1 MTIFLMYAIIAVYLG
16 TGILYFAS
24 KRSDYSHIR
33 QTISELGE
41 DGAVNA
47 TKVNLGLFLPVSLL
61 LIVTALISDGIGYS
75 RPLSLCIGVGYL
87 LSALFPCDPG
97 SPLWGSRRQS
107 VHNLA
112 GVIEYGGGIYV
123 LYQGKA
129 FLPGGGQILT
139 TLFLLLLISLMLL
152 ASPPGFKWRGLFQ
165 RIVEVVLYGLLLWIN
180 YP

>member
-1 MTIFLMYAIIAVYLG
+1 MIIFLMYAIVTVYLG

-24 KRSDYSHIR
+24 KRPGYSHIR
-33 QTISELGE
+33 HTISELGE

-47 TKVNLGLFLPVSLL
+47 IKVNFGLFLPVSLF
-61 LIVTALISDGIGYS
+61 LITIALVGEGMGFSK
-75 RPLSLCIGVGYL
+75 PLSLCIGIGYL

-97 SPLWGSRRQS
+97 SPLWGSRKQS

-112 GVIEYGGGIYV
+112 GVIEYGGGIYF
-123 LYQGKA
+123 LYQQKA
-129 FLPGGGQILT
+129 FLPGGGQMLS
-139 TLFLLLLISLMLL
+139 TLFLLLMISLMLL

-165 RIVEVVLYGLLLWIN
+165 RIVEIILYGLLLWIN